1 MQSFI
6 ALYRGETVTSS
17 RLVALST
24 DSDVVARFAE
34 EILERNGQRSGDPV
48 EAEIESGRR
57 RALELI
63 QDEAEEAQAD
73 GPDG

>member
-24 DSDVVARFAE
+24 DPNLVGRFAGE
-34 EILERNGQRSGDPV
+34 LLERTNLERMDPI
-48 EAEIESGRR
+48 EAEIESGRQ
-57 RALELI
+57 RALQLV
-63 QDEAEEAQAD
+63 QDEAEEMQD
-73 GPDG
+73 NGPR